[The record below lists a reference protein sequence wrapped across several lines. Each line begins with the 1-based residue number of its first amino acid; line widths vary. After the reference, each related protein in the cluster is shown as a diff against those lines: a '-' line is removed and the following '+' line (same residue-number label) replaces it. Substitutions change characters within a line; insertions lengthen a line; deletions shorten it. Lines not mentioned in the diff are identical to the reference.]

1 MSNTRTIL
9 NLYSKY
15 LGANKPSLLYQ
26 LYYLAPVADWSE
38 GGFMLMQYP
47 EPQGAI
53 SISPMKEFIGF
64 SSEQVSAAISVTN
77 PIGI

>member
-1 MSNTRTIL
+1 
-9 NLYSKY
+9 
-15 LGANKPSLLYQ
+15 
-26 LYYLAPVADWSE
+26 
-38 GGFMLMQYP
+38 MQYP